1 MAFELYLQG
10 SCAGASLRGTGLSD
24 CIAEE
29 GEPTGFIK
37 TSKSWSIDTASG
49 SLPTET
55 EYKALIQNRQ
65 FFPFRNKF
73 GFEDLTPENGKET
86 SSFGIEKT
94 NLLAKPKLSF
104 EFISNFEFHA
114 NAYDHQAYGQGNI
127 VLLFEKGIAFTTDV
141 GETKI
146 KGFEGGD
153 IDISTYKFKSGET
166 SAKTTI
172 MFQLLNTEE
181 FNKRLVFYT
190 WEQLG
195 YDANLINGVINA
207 SLSYQ
212 TTPVAGTGLNVYVK
226 VDKNRSVNVLGL
238 TDANNWRIGG
248 TQTTP
253 ASVSSVSY
261 NAAGYYELTLDN
273 ATVATDTIY
282 PYLGD
287 VSNSYEAA
295 ANASGD
301 LYSGAAPVATI
312 A

>member
-10 SCAGASLRGTGLSD
+10 SCVGADKRGTGLSD

-37 TSKSWSIDTASG
+37 TSKGWNISTDSG
-49 SLPTET
+49 ALPTE
-55 EYKALIQNRQ
+55 EVYKQLVQART

-73 GFEDLTPENGKET
+73 EFEDQTPENGKET

-94 NLLAKPKLSF
+94 NLLAKPKLKF
-104 EFISNFEFHA
+104 DFISNFEFHA
-114 NAYDHQAYGQGNI
+114 NAYDHLGYGQGDVALI
-127 VLLFEKGIAFTTDV
+127 FEKGIAFATDV
-141 GETKI
+141 SETKI

-153 IDISTYKFKSGET
+153 IDVSTYKFKSGET
-166 SAKTTI
+166 SAKTSI
-172 MFQLLNTEE
+172 MFQLLNSEE
-181 FNKRLVFYT
+181 YNKRLVFYT

-195 YDANLINGVINA
+195 YDANFINGIINTK
-207 SLSYQ
+207 LTYQ
-212 TTPVAGTGLNVYVK
+212 TAPAAGTTLNVYVK
-226 VDKNRSVNVLGL
+226 VDKNRSVDVLGL
-238 TDANNWRIGG
+238 TNANNWRIGG

-253 ASVSSVSY
+253 ASVSGVSY
-261 NAAGYYELTLDN
+261 NAGGYYVLTLDN

-295 ANASGD
+295 SNASGD
-301 LYSGAAPVATI
+301 LYSGAASLATI
-312 A
+312 S

>member
-1 MAFELYLQG
+1 MAFDLYLQG
-10 SCAGASLRGTGLSD
+10 NCAGASKRGTGLSD

-37 TSKSWSIDTASG
+37 TAKSWSLDTSG
-49 SLPTET
+49 ALPDEAA
-55 EYKALIQNRQ
+55 YKALVQNRQ

-73 GFEDLTPENGKET
+73 GFEDQTGDNEKET

-104 EFISNFEFHA
+104 EFISNFEFHT
-114 NAYDHQAYGQGNI
+114 NAYDHLGYGQGNI
-127 VLLFEKGIAFTTDV
+127 VLLFEKGIAFATDI

-153 IDISTYKFKSGET
+153 IDVSTYKFKSGGT

-212 TTPVAGTGLNVYVK
+212 TAPAAGTTLNVNVK

-248 TQTTP
+248 TQATP
-253 ASVSSVSY
+253 ASVDSVSY
-261 NAAGYYELTLDN
+261 NASGYYVLTLNN
-273 ATVATDTIY
+273 ALVSSDTVY

-295 ANASGD
+295 ENASGD
-301 LYSGAAPVATI
+301 LYSGAAPLATI

>member
-10 SCAGASLRGTGLSD
+10 NCAGASKRGTGLSD

-37 TSKSWSIDTASG
+37 TSKSWSVDTASG
-49 SLPTET
+49 SLPSEAV
-55 EYKALIQNRQ
+55 YKELVQNRE

-73 GFEDLTPENGKET
+73 GFEDQTAENGKET

-94 NLLAKPKLSF
+94 NLLAKPKLKF
-104 EFISNFEFHA
+104 DFISNFEFHA
-114 NAYDHQAYGQGNI
+114 NAYDHLGYGQGNI
-127 VLLFEKGIAFTTDV
+127 VLLFEKGIAFATDIS
-141 GETKI
+141 ETKI

-153 IDISTYKFKSGET
+153 LDVSTYKFKSGET
-166 SAKTTI
+166 SSKTSI
-172 MFQLLNTEE
+172 MFQLLNSEE
-181 FNKRLVFYT
+181 FNKRLVFFT

-207 SLSYQ
+207 KVSYQ
-212 TTPVAGTGLNVYVK
+212 TAPVAGTTLNVYVK
-226 VDKNRSVNVLGL
+226 VDKNRSVDVLGL
-238 TDANNWRIGG
+238 TNANNWRIGG

-253 ASVSSVSY
+253 ASVDSVSY
-261 NAAGYYELTLDN
+261 NAGGYYVLTLDN
-273 ATVATDTIY
+273 ATVSTDTIY

-312 A
+312 L